1 MQTVNAAS
9 VALVAVIA
17 VALPVAFRILSSPVA
32 LILLSPSLL
41 LFFIIG
47 VIFFNVF
54 LGHLLDSRNKSP
66 SGRVSVLRPLA
77 FSTPAAWQAVLTRSQ
92 WSYRPP
98 QSLPPIHP
106 GSPAISSAVNDM
118 LIMVVR
124 DFVLTWYKDVSTS
137 PSFPTAVSS
146 MLHASLERLLL
157 RISSV
162 DLSAII
168 VKHLLPKITN
178 HVEQFRDSEVA
189 LRGAGL
195 ERKLTQSEELDMLL
209 ASKYATKGSGKLHS
223 AVDNLSSSFTK
234 QAEETHLRQ
243 LLDKVLP
250 FILPEKENRSPALR
264 IVARE
269 IAACS
274 VLYPLMDMFTDP
286 DFWNRTVD

>member
-1 MQTVNAAS
+1 
-9 VALVAVIA
+9 
-17 VALPVAFRILSSPVA
+17 
-32 LILLSPSLL
+32 
-41 LFFIIG
+41 
-47 VIFFNVF
+47 
-54 LGHLLDSRNKSP
+54 
-66 SGRVSVLRPLA
+66 
-77 FSTPAAWQAVLTRSQ
+77 
-92 WSYRPP
+92 
-98 QSLPPIHP
+98 
-106 GSPAISSAVNDM
+106 
-118 LIMVVR
+118 
-124 DFVLTWYKDVSTS
+124 
-137 PSFPTAVSS
+137 
-146 MLHASLERLLL
+146 
-157 RISSV
+157 
-162 DLSAII
+162 
-168 VKHLLPKITN
+168 VKHLLPKIIN

-286 DFWNRTVD
+286 DFWNRTVDQLVSARRDACICSVC